1 MFQISKSLFEFAK
14 LRAFRT
20 FVPYVPSRL
29 PALRAFVPS
38 RLTRLCAF
46 APYVPSCLRVF
57 VPYVFEPYVP

>member
-20 FVPYVPSRL
+20 FVPYVPSCL

-38 RLTRLCAF
+38 RLVCLRAF
-46 APYVPSCLRVF
+46 ASLGLMSSRLTCLDLYA
-57 VPYVFEPYVP
+57 P